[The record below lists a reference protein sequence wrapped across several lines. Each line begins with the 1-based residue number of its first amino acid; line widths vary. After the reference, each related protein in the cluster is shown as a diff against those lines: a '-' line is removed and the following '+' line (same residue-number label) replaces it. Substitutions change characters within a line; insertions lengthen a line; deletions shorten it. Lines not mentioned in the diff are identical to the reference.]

1 MLRGMR
7 RPSARGLPAVL
18 TARQMT
24 WPQLRRLTGCPSREL
39 PLPVLCLCASDIVAM
54 DYRVMGYRAMDHKVT
69 MGQAERQKRA
79 KLEVRGSFKRLAV
92 LTKMSMCLLM
102 MRHWG
107 QRAIT
112 MARSTRTGWLTAT
125 KMALTIGQVKREGA

>member
-1 MLRGMR
+1 
-7 RPSARGLPAVL
+7 
-18 TARQMT
+18 
-24 WPQLRRLTGCPSREL
+24 
-39 PLPVLCLCASDIVAM
+39 M
-54 DYRVMGYRAMDHKVT
+54 DCRVT
-69 MGQAERQKRA
+69 MGQVERQKRA